1 MVRTM
6 KISLVIS
13 LALGLLLLTACSS
26 ATPTSTPTLDLN
38 PLRTEVAST
47 VLAQVTRDLALT
59 PSATPIP
66 SSTATSTQT
75 PTPTRAPSGSP
86 SPATTITAGTPVT
99 TTRDLAE
106 WVSQSIAD
114 GTVFAPGETFTI
126 TWQLK
131 NVGTSTWSVAYLL
144 RFYSGDTFGA
154 SQEIPLGR
162 VIAPGQILDISIP
175 MKAPTRPGDYRT
187 DWVLANESRSNFKQ
201 PVFLKITVA
210 APATPTLTP
219 TATTAP

>member
-1 MVRTM
+1 MVRIS
-6 KISLVIS
+6 KLSLVIG

-38 PLRTEVAST
+38 PLRTDVAAT
-47 VLAQVTRDLALT
+47 VLAQVTRDLALP
-59 PSATPIP
+59 PSATSIP
-66 SSTATSTQT
+66 SPTATSTQT
-75 PTPTRAPSGSP
+75 PTPTLSPSGSP

-99 TTRDLAE
+99 TTTDLAE

-114 GTVFAPGETFTI
+114 GTVFAPGETFTM

-131 NVGTSTWSVAYLL
+131 NVGTSTWSEAYRL
-144 RFYSGDTFGA
+144 RFYTGDAFGA
-154 SQEIPLGR
+154 PQEILLGR
-162 VIAPGQILDISIP
+162 VIAPGQVLDISIP

-210 APATPTLTP
+210 TPVTPTP
-219 TATTAP
+219 TATTTP

>member
-1 MVRTM
+1 MVRIM
-6 KISLVIS
+6 KISLLIG

-59 PSATPIP
+59 PSATLIP
-66 SSTATSTQT
+66 SPTATSTQT
-75 PTPTRAPSGSP
+75 PTPTLAPSGSP

-106 WVSQSIAD
+106 WVSQTIAD
-114 GTVFAPGETFTI
+114 GTVFAPGEAFTI

-187 DWVLANESRSNFKQ
+187 DWVLANESRSNFKE

-210 APATPTLTP
+210 TPVTPTPTSTTTP
-219 TATTAP
+219 